1 MSDMIFFTAQHKQKY
16 GIMGK
21 VQKRDRH
28 CFRLRLRGFIII
40 INIYFPAIL
49 VVDGNGLG
57 KLLYGL
63 TVNNMPAK
71 VLFA

>member
-1 MSDMIFFTAQHKQKY
+1 
-16 GIMGK
+16 MGK

-28 CFRLRLRGFIII
+28 CFRLGLMGFIV
-40 INIYFPAIL
+40 NFYFPAIL

-57 KLLYGL
+57 KVYGL
-63 TVNNMPAK
+63 SVNNMPAK

>member
-1 MSDMIFFTAQHKQKY
+1 
-16 GIMGK
+16 MGK
-21 VQKRDRH
+21 VQKRDRE
-28 CFRLRLRGFIII
+28 II
-40 INIYFPAIL
+40 INIYFPAMS
-49 VVDGNGLG
+49 VVDGNGLE